1 MIPIKNKKKT
11 LKITVEEMRNLSL
24 SYVEKYS
31 PSRQQIKTY
40 LLKKYLKQS
49 ISSVKKQD
57 IIDLID
63 VVLSDLEKTKFI
75 SDKFYSDSK
84 AKNLIQRGTSINKIR
99 NYLISKGIQ
108 DKYIKATINK
118 INENNEDQDFF
129 SAIKICKKKR
139 IGPSRTEDNRLLFY
153 KKDISLLA
161 RNGFNFETSKKV
173 MDLKKDDYLKIIN
186 LL

>member
-11 LKITVEEMRNLSL
+11 LKITVEEMRNFSL

-49 ISSVKKQD
+49 ISSVKKQN

-108 DKYIKATINK
+108 DRYIKETINK
-118 INENNEDQDFF
+118 INENNEDQDFS

-139 IGPSRTEDNRLLFY
+139 IGPSRTEVNRPLFY

>member
-11 LKITVEEMRNLSL
+11 LKITVEEMRNFSL

-49 ISSVKKQD
+49 IPSVKKQD

-84 AKNLIQRGTSINKIR
+84 AKNLIQRG
-99 NYLISKGIQ
+99 
-108 DKYIKATINK
+108 AW
-118 INENNEDQDFF
+118 
-129 SAIKICKKKR
+129 
-139 IGPSRTEDNRLLFY
+139 IGPSRTEDNRSLFY

-161 RNGFNFETSKKV
+161 RNGFDFETSKKV